1 MAVRALPFLP
11 DGESFHDSLYC
22 EKCQCFLREPCWQH
36 AVFVQD
42 GDSIPLAIA
51 SLPDVLA
58 FHNDGPQ
65 QNVCQSSEKTIR
77 SVVARTIILPQ
88 TVFGPFIAPLCSLG
102 EAHSRTYS
110 SVDGQCVTFTVENDR
125 WCNWMKLVRT
135 ADHGQHN
142 LRAFIH
148 EQKVL
153 FVAVKVILPGEKLT
167 LALPQIDRKDIHS
180 SNDVNYVDV
189 SVECVSSATDVNEDP
204 DMVKCEE
211 NSDADESVD
220 AMSISAALDVPAVC
234 FSVDA
239 QRLAEHGDPADL
251 LPQSQYLPAPEQLL
265 TGISGLLV
273 QLPEDSMVKCE
284 DHDDELDHVETI
296 AAGHSLDARALVPD
310 DEADPLPPSQ
320 PLVPA
325 QSQKQQPAS
334 LPALRNGQREDSPEY
349 PLPSNLFSPD
359 SLLNRNP
366 GKRKSDETEAATV
379 ASKFSR
385 VYSLRMRSTVRA
397 GAAYGDEN
405 LSDDNDKDFCLSE
418 NSDPSS
424 IDSECCSENDLNLEN
439 TATKRQD
446 RKRGTKEKQTPSSRG
461 CRKKTENVILQSTAE
476 VVLPTN
482 DSSARK
488 EPCRLPDPAFLE
500 ARNSQIKAVVAA
512 NPFQYPAGEQR
523 LLAFSSAADMLSL
536 DQASPGM
543 QSLDGPILQRCTEGR
558 LRDFKSPQRSN
569 RFESTCRPE
578 YVSPMNQL
586 DALKGNQRLD
596 TKAERMRR
604 LNAVATINPFQ
615 FSSRIERRAAWQACL
630 ADDGRVK
637 NVRLACKNL
646 QSYIQT
652 HLDKF
657 PSVLDSYK
665 EDTADNYEREYIEV
679 MRVIAQQAGKD
690 YADDAHPLAIDK
702 DADAV
707 GPDQVNVAADTPKAH
722 RKRRHKKNLQHDR
735 RFFSYVYRFVCFEC
749 SLHFKNENLL
759 KLHKVQH
766 SDSPSEG
773 ANSRS
778 CPVCRRSFSKLSS
791 LLRHILDHGV
801 KASQIVHFIPTAD
814 PSIMSV
820 ASTTAAPMDVLA
832 QSHDAHETCFM
843 YSCGQKSC
851 GLRFCTE
858 SMADLHQL
866 SHKVPDS
873 YQGDVVCAGCSY
885 VAANAED
892 LLKHVGRHGAKTGDH
907 KMCRLCGKF
916 VQDMIEHV
924 QLVHKEAYVKYEA
937 RLNLS
942 CDQCEKRF
950 RTSVHL
956 TTHKTF
962 AHTKLPTLEC
972 LICAKHFPS
981 PLQLHAHVTQ
991 EHGTGLICMVCRKS
1005 YTKYSSLSK
1014 HARMHKQIHI
1024 CETCGSVFRSRR
1036 NLDTHRY
1043 SHRSDYSFKC
1053 DQCGKTFK
1061 RPSNLAQHKVVVH
1074 TDKVRKKRK
1083 AKREEM
1089 RRKGVV
1095 SEYKCPRQRM
1105 LYEEF
1110 PFKCVECRLGWM
1122 LLGNLQQHQRKKHP
1136 QSNDTMLSAAASSSL

>member
-707 GPDQVNVAADTPKAH
+707 GPDQLDLAADTGKAPPKPLLLE
-722 RKRRHKKNLQHDR
+722 NYEHDR
-735 RFFSYVYRFVCFEC
+735 CRRYFSYVYRFVCWEC
-749 SLHFKNENLL
+749 SLHFMDETLL
-759 KLHKVQH
+759 NLHKLQH
-766 SDSPSEG
+766 TDSPGE
-773 ANSRS
+773 AADPRD
-778 CPVCRRSFSKLSS
+778 CPVCRRSFSKLSN
-791 LLRHILDHGV
+791 LLRHVIDHGA

-814 PSIMSV
+814 PSIMCF
-820 ASTTAAPMDVLA
+820 ACKTAAPMDVLA
-832 QSHDAHETCFM
+832 QSHDAHETCFL
-843 YSCGQKSC
+843 YSCGLNHC

-866 SHKVPDS
+866 SHKVPDN
-873 YQGDVVCAGCSY
+873 YQGDVVCAGCNH

-892 LLKHVGRHGAKTGDH
+892 LLKHVGRHGAKLNDH

-916 VQDMIEHV
+916 VPHMVEHV
-924 QLVHKEAYVKYEA
+924 QTNHKEGYLNYEA
-937 RLNLS
+937 CLTLP

-950 RTSVHL
+950 RTPIHL
-956 TTHKTF
+956 ATHK
-962 AHTKLPTLEC
+962 ACAPEHRSRGSQVLGC
-972 LICAKHFPS
+972 QVCAKQFPS
-981 PLQLHAHVTQ
+981 SLLLHAHVKKD
-991 EHGTGLICMVCRKS
+991 HATGLKCMVCQKS
-1005 YTKYSSLSK
+1005 YSKYLRLQRHSLT
-1014 HARMHKQIHI
+1014 HQEIHV
-1024 CETCGSVFRSRR
+1024 CNTCGSVFRSKQC
-1036 NLDTHRY
+1036 LVQHEFI
-1043 SHRSDYSFKC
+1043 HRSDYSFKC
-1053 DQCGKTFK
+1053 DLCGKTFK
-1061 RPSNLAQHKVVVH
+1061 RSCNLWQHRMIVH
-1074 TDKVRKKRK
+1074 TDKMRKKRQ

-1095 SEYKCPRQRM
+1095 SEYKCPRRRM

-1110 PFKCVECRLGWM
+1110 PFKCEECRLGWM
-1122 LLGNLQQHQRKKHP
+1122 LLGNLQQHQRKKHS
-1136 QSNDTMLSAAASSSL
+1136 QNVATV